1 MGWRIDADAMVEI
14 DRILE
19 TPIADSIGP
28 EFMAPPVRKKPNRLD
43 LIAVAAGQCRCVS
56 GLRTSRDADSSGRA
70 ENGERR
76 NVGDSSPLWETT
88 YGNC

>member
-1 MGWRIDADAMVEI
+1 MPTPWLKSIAFSKHQSLIQSGLSLWRRRSAM
-14 DRILE
+14 L
-19 TPIADSIGP
+19 
-28 EFMAPPVRKKPNRLD
+28 RKKPNRLD

-76 NVGDSSPLWETT
+76 DVGDNSPLWETT

>member
-1 MGWRIDADAMVEI
+1 MAMGTPKGIVSFRSTFNGSTSSSGTAM
-14 DRILE
+14 L
-19 TPIADSIGP
+19 
-28 EFMAPPVRKKPNRLD
+28 RKKPNRLD
-43 LIAVAAGQCRCVS
+43 VVAVAAGQCRCVS